1 LTLLNFGCPGDNVFF
16 SLWLMKPPHCFA
28 VYINQAQAQL
38 DPVAIAV
45 ILLLRM
51 TS

>member
-28 VYINQAQAQL
+28 VYINQAQL